1 MTAKHEIT
9 AKRVRQTS
17 LELQRQ
23 FCAPLVRYRLLAAL
37 LLISFLAFIPKAV
50 NAQTTVPVA
59 ICYGAASPSLIPIA
73 KHRDFYAA
81 EGISVELL
89 PFPSGKQAMEALFAG
104 KCAFAATAE
113 SPVVHHSLSRNDFSV
128 IAAIAISNSPER
140 IVVRSDRGILA
151 PANLSGRR
159 IAVPEFTTAHYFLD
173 MYLAAN
179 GLASKDVT
187 KVYLPAQDVIQ
198 AFRRGDVDAAAH
210 WEPNIQTLATEFGAR
225 AKVLTSPGLH
235 INPLL
240 LTGMRD
246 YLNKNPARVERV
258 LRALLRAER
267 WTKDQPANAKV
278 LMARDCSTSLE
289 EIELIWSLNDFR
301 VTLDQSLVFILENA
315 ARWEIGLTPP
325 AQRPTVPN
333 YLDFIDVDGL
343 KKIKPEVVTIFH

>member
-9 AKRVRQTS
+9 AKRVARAS
-17 LELQRQ
+17 LELPQPLS
-23 FCAPLVRYRLLAAL
+23 APLVRYRLVAAL
-37 LLISFLAFIPKAV
+37 MLLTLLALIPNAV
-50 NAQTTVPVA
+50 NAQTTDRVA
-59 ICYGAASPSLIPIA
+59 ICYGAAFPSLIPIA
-73 KHRDFYAA
+73 KYRDFYAA
-81 EGISVELL
+81 EGISVDLL
-89 PFPSGKQAMEALFAG
+89 PFPSGKQAMEAMFAG
-104 KCAFAATAE
+104 KCALAAAAE
-113 SPVVHHSLSRNDFSV
+113 SPVAHHSLSRNDFSV

-179 GLASKDVT
+179 GLAPKDVT

-198 AFRRGDVDAAAH
+198 AFRHGDVDAAAH
-210 WEPNIQTLATEFGAR
+210 WEPNIQTLAAEFGAK
-225 AKVLTSPGLH
+225 AKVLASPGLH
-235 INPLL
+235 INPFLL
-240 LTGMRD
+240 IGMRD
-246 YLNKNPARVERV
+246 YLNKNPASVERV

-267 WTKDQPANAKV
+267 WTKDQPASAKA
-278 LMARDCSTSLE
+278 LMARDCSASLE

-301 VTLDQSLVFILENA
+301 VSLDQSLLFILENA

-333 YLDFIDVDGL
+333 YLDFIDVGGL
-343 KKIKPEVVTIFH
+343 KKVKPELVTIIN